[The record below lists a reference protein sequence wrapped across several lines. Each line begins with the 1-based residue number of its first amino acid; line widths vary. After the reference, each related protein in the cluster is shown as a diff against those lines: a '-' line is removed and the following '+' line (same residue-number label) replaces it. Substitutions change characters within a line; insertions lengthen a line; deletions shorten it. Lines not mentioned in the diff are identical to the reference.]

1 MLLVHDLP
9 ENKTENTDDS
19 VTPAIS
25 KHLNIRISEEN
36 IDRSHRVDKYDTAKA
51 KSGPVIVKIS
61 RCNVRHKVFTNKRK
75 TKWKGINICESLR
88 KLGLVNCMKQEN
100 NTRLVM
106 CHLVMDKLCKKT
118 ATKKL
123 KLFII
128 EMLR

>member
-25 KHLNIRISEEN
+25 KH
-36 IDRSHRVDKYDTAKA
+36 RVDKYDTAKA
-51 KSGPVIVKIS
+51 KSGPIIVKIS